1 MATNRSTV
9 HGSDLDTVA
18 GNGLLHRRM
27 FLTAGTAAA
36 AAVASSALPNPSAAD
51 ALPVEPWMQVPG
63 SGFVGYGQ
71 PSKYEEKVAR
81 TWNTAPGTT
90 GTGAARTPLHLLD
103 GMITPNGVHFE
114 RSHSGIPDINPDT
127 HRLLIHGLVKR
138 PLVFTVESL
147 GRYPRESRVA
157 FLECGGNGQLLYQ
170 KEPAPVGVQAIHGLV
185 ASADWTGGKL
195 STLLDEAGVD
205 SAAKWILAEGADAA
219 GMSRSVPL
227 AKAMDDALIA
237 LFQNGERIRPS
248 NSYPIRLLLP
258 GYEGNMH

>member
-9 HGSDLDTVA
+9 HGSELDTVA

-27 FLTAGTAAA
+27 FLTVGTAAA
-36 AAVASSALPNPSAAD
+36 AAVAGAALPNPAAAD
-51 ALPVEPWMQVPG
+51 ALPVEPWMKLPG

-90 GTGAARTPLHLLD
+90 GTGAARTPHHLLD

-138 PLVFTVESL
+138 PLVFTLESL
-147 GRYPRESRVA
+147 GCYPRESRVA

-170 KEPAPVGVQAIHGLV
+170 KEPAAVGVQAIHGLV
-185 ASADWTGGKL
+185 SCA
-195 STLLDEAGVD
+195 
-205 SAAKWILAEGADAA
+205 
-219 GMSRSVPL
+219 
-227 AKAMDDALIA
+227 
-237 LFQNGERIRPS
+237 NGRA
-248 NSYPIRLLLP
+248 
-258 GYEGNMH
+258 

>member
-1 MATNRSTV
+1 MSSQRGAAFAEARWTVTKEDLMAADRSTV
-9 HGSDLDTVA
+9 HSSDLDIVA

-36 AAVASSALPNPSAAD
+36 AAVASSALPNPAAAD
-51 ALPVEPWMQVPG
+51 VLPVEPWMKVPG

-71 PSKYEEKVAR
+71 PSKYEDKVAR
-81 TWNTAPGTT
+81 IWNTAPGTT
-90 GTGAARTPLHLLD
+90 GTGAAHTPHHLLD

-138 PLVFTVESL
+138 PLIFTLESL
-147 GRYPRESRVA
+147 ERYPRESRVA

-185 ASADWTGGKL
+185 SCAEWTGVRL
-195 STLLDEAGVD
+195 SVLLQEAGVD
-205 SAAKWILAEGADAA
+205 PNAKWVLAEGP
-219 GMSRSVPL
+219 MP
-227 AKAMDDALIA
+227 
-237 LFQNGERIRPS
+237 QP
-248 NSYPIRLLLP
+248 
-258 GYEGNMH
+258 